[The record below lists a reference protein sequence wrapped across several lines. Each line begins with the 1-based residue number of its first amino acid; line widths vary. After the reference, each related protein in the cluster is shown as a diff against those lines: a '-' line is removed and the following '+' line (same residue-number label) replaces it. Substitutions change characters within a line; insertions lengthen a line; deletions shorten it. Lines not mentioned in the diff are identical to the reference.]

1 MKTIMKEQKKEKNHA
16 AAHKA
21 CAATLCAAMLLTLA
35 GCSAESGKEPAEG
48 EIVMSSE
55 QQTTEG
61 TETTDTTTPAAAE
74 DTDAADSTT
83 PAAAKDTD
91 TADPTSPAAA
101 TEQNGPEEAPASSGA
116 IHVSGDITSVEDGS
130 FTVSIELDNA
140 KAYGEDVESSSG
152 EETTTISLTVR
163 YTQDTQFLIE
173 FVSSDG
179 SSSSQSEGTSADLEN
194 GRMVILDG
202 IMENEVFKA
211 ETIKIL
217 QFV

>member
-1 MKTIMKEQKKEKNHA
+1 M
-16 AAHKA
+16 
-21 CAATLCAAMLLTLA
+21 
-35 GCSAESGKEPAEG
+35 
-48 EIVMSSE
+48 
-55 QQTTEG
+55 
-61 TETTDTTTPAAAE
+61 
-74 DTDAADSTT
+74 
-83 PAAAKDTD
+83 
-91 TADPTSPAAA
+91 
-101 TEQNGPEEAPASSGA
+101 
-116 IHVSGDITSVEDGS
+116 
-130 FTVSIELDNA
+130 
-140 KAYGEDVESSSG
+140 ESSSG

>member
-1 MKTIMKEQKKEKNHA
+1 MKTIMKEQKKAKNHA

-74 DTDAADSTT
+74 DTDAAD
-83 PAAAKDTD
+83 
-91 TADPTSPAAA
+91 PTSPAAA
-101 TEQNGPEEAPASSGA
+101 TEKNGPEEAPASSEA

-130 FTVSIELDNA
+130 FTISIELDNA

-152 EETTTISLTVR
+152 EETTTILLTVR

-179 SSSSQSEGTSADLEN
+179 SSSSQSEGTSTDLEN